1 MQSAPRD
8 AAPES
13 WCDAAPKSWCDAAPK
28 GRWRLTGRNPTTRGS
43 TAARAEPEPRAPID
57 VAVIGGGP
65 AGASAARLLA
75 AWGHS
80 VLLLTKSDS
89 GHPSLAES
97 LPPSCRKVFD
107 AVGVREA
114 VEAAGFLTTGGN
126 TVCWEGARPRAAT
139 FGGGRGLQVLRRDFD
154 RVLRAEAERAGAA
167 VRAGV
172 TVRGVTVL
180 DEYLPAGAGGADGA
194 TPFPV
199 GSDAASPGAPE
210 SDRTAPGA
218 SALRG
223 TGTDAADR
231 PAAGV
236 ELHGRDERGR
246 AVTARARFVLDCSGR
261 AGIVARRHRT
271 RVQAGETTL
280 ALVGVWRRPDRWPLP
295 NCAPGDGVG
304 GGDAPGVGSDGA
316 PSGDAA
322 PSDDAQTVVEA
333 YADGWA
339 WSVPVSPRR
348 RYVTVM
354 VDPRT
359 TRADRAE
366 SLRARYLAE
375 LGKTTHL
382 ARATGGA
389 SLEGP
394 PWACDASQYGAR
406 RFGGPGFLLV
416 GDAATFIDPLSS
428 FGVKKAMASGW
439 LAAIVTNTCLRHP
452 DRATLAQ
459 DFHAARERQIWESYR
474 RQTAAFF
481 AQVSRR
487 ELHPF
492 WSDRSDPAGSDPVGV
507 GAAAEVEGRD
517 ELVAALRA
525 DPAVQAAFEALRRA
539 PSIRLRPTPSLR
551 MTTVPAVEGREIVAA
566 PSFALD
572 AGAAGSIAVR
582 HLRGVDLPALLEMA
596 GEHPQVPDLYAAY
609 RRSRAPVELPDF
621 LGALS
626 VLLGKGLLR
635 NDM

>member
-1 MQSAPRD
+1 MQSVPQD
-8 AAPES
+8 G
-13 WCDAAPKSWCDAAPK
+13 APK
-28 GRWRLTGRNPTTRGS
+28 GRWRLTGRKLTTSRS
-43 TAARAEPEPRAPID
+43 AATHVEREARAPID

-167 VRAGV
+167 VRTGV
-172 TVRGVTVL
+172 TVRDVAVP
-180 DEYLPAGAGGADGA
+180 DEKMTAGAARNGA
-194 TPFPV
+194 P
-199 GSDAASPGAPE
+199 SPGAAG
-210 SDRTAPGA
+210 SDLVPPGA

-223 TGTDAADR
+223 TGTDTVDR
-231 PAAGV
+231 PAAAV
-236 ELHGRDERGR
+236 ALHGRDERGR
-246 AVTARARFVLDCSGR
+246 AVTTRAHFVLDCSGR
-261 AGIVARRHRT
+261 AGVVARRHRT

-280 ALVGVWRRPDRWPLP
+280 ALVGVWRRRDRWPLP
-295 NCAPGDGVG
+295 ACAPGDGDDAVP
-304 GGDAPGVGSDGA
+304 GGDAVRG
-316 PSGDAA
+316 
-322 PSDDAQTVVEA
+322 DDAQTVVEA

-339 WSVPVSPRR
+339 WSVPVSPHQ

-359 TRADRAE
+359 TQADRTE

-375 LGKTTHL
+375 VGKTTHL
-382 ARATGGA
+382 ARLTRGA
-389 SLEGP
+389 ALEGP

-439 LAAIVTNTCLRHP
+439 LAAVVTNTCLRHP
-452 DRATLAQ
+452 ERASLAR
-459 DFHAARERQIWESYR
+459 DFHAARERRIWESYR

-481 AQVSRR
+481 ARVSRR

-492 WSDRSDPAGSDPVGV
+492 WSDRSDAAGP
-507 GAAAEVEGRD
+507 GAALDGGEEDDAAAAFRD
-517 ELVAALRA
+517 
-525 DPAVQAAFEALRRA
+525 DPAVRAAFEALRRA
-539 PSIRLRPTPSLR
+539 PSIRLRATGAVR
-551 MTTVPAVEGREIVAA
+551 RTTVAAVEGREIVAA
-566 PSFALD
+566 PSLSLD
-572 AGAAGSIAVR
+572 AGSAGTIAVR
-582 HLRGVDLPALLEMA
+582 HLRGIDLPALVAMA
-596 GEHPQVPDLYAAY
+596 NHHTQVPDLYAAY
-609 RRSRAPVELPDF
+609 RRTRAPVELPDF

-635 NDM
+635 NDA

>member
-1 MQSAPRD
+1 MER
-8 AAPES
+8 
-13 WCDAAPKSWCDAAPK
+13 
-28 GRWRLTGRNPTTRGS
+28 
-43 TAARAEPEPRAPID
+43 EPRAPID

-126 TVCWEGARPRAAT
+126 TVCWEGARPRAAV

-154 RVLRAEAERAGAA
+154 RVLLAEAERAGAA
-167 VRAGV
+167 VRTGV
-172 TVRGVTVL
+172 TVRDVTMP
-180 DEYLPAGAGGADGA
+180 DENLIAGAA
-194 TPFPV
+194 
-199 GSDAASPGAPE
+199 GSRAASPGAAG
-210 SDRTAPGA
+210 SDAVPQGA

-223 TGTDAADR
+223 TGTDDADP
-231 PAAGV
+231 PAAPV
-236 ELHGRDERGR
+236 ALHGRDERGR
-246 AVTARARFVLDCSGR
+246 AVTAHARFVLDCSGR
-261 AGIVARRHRT
+261 AGVVARRHRT
-271 RVQAGETTL
+271 RVQTRETTL
-280 ALVGVWRRPDRWPLP
+280 ALVGVWRRRDRWPLP
-295 NCAPGDGVG
+295 AGAPGA
-304 GGDAPGVGSDGA
+304 GGDAVQGGDVVAG
-316 PSGDAA
+316 GDAV

-339 WSVPVSPRR
+339 WSVPVSPHR

-359 TRADRAE
+359 TQADRSE

-375 LGKTTHL
+375 VGKTTHL
-382 ARATGGA
+382 ARLTGGA
-389 SLEGP
+389 ALEGP

-428 FGVKKAMASGW
+428 FGVKKAMASAW
-439 LAAIVTNTCLRHP
+439 LAAVVTNTCLRHP
-452 DRATLAQ
+452 ERAVLAR
-459 DFHAARERQIWESYR
+459 DFHAGRERQIWQSYR
-474 RQTAAFF
+474 RRTAAFF

-492 WSDRSDPAGSDPVGV
+492 WSDRSDAADP
-507 GAAAEVEGRD
+507 GAALDGGEDDAAAAFRD
-517 ELVAALRA
+517 
-525 DPAVQAAFEALRRA
+525 DPAVRAAFEALRRA
-539 PSIRLRPTPSLR
+539 PSIRLRATAAVR
-551 MTTVPAVEGREIVAA
+551 RTTMAAVEGREIVAA
-566 PSFALD
+566 PSLSLD
-572 AGAAGSIAVR
+572 AGSAGAITVR
-582 HLRGVDLPALLEMA
+582 HLRGIDLPALVAMA
-596 GEHPQVPDLYAAY
+596 GDHAQVPDLYAAY
-609 RRSRAPVELPDF
+609 RRSQAPVELPDF

-635 NDM
+635 NDA